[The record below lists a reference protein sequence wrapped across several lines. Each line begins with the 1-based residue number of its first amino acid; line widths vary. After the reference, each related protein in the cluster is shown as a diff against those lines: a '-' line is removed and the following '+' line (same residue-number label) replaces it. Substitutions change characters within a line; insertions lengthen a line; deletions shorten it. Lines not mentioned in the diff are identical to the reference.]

1 MKDWPVSEEARALH
15 ADALVWDCHSCLPLS
30 PDIDMGV
37 LSRHKAA
44 GVDFVSIN
52 VGMDMNPQADVMG
65 VLEGFRA
72 WLGSHEADFVLA
84 GSVADVRRAREEG
97 KLAIAFDLEGSM
109 PLGGEPGMVQRYY
122 ELGVRQIHLAYNR
135 NNDVGGGCH
144 DADIGLT
151 ELGHRVVAAVN
162 EAGMLMDC
170 SHTGH
175 RTSLDIMAASTKPVI
190 FSHSNARALADHGRN
205 ISDEQIDACAAT
217 DGVIGV
223 NGVGRFLGDDGA
235 GTPSMLRH
243 LDYLIDRVGAEHVG
257 LGVDYSYEM
266 GVPSMPADTDRSYW
280 WPKGAGY
287 GGGAMKIATPEQ
299 FPEITEGL
307 LGRGHPESD
316 VRAILGGNF
325 LRVAERT
332 WR

>member
-1 MKDWPVSEEARALH
+1 MKGRSISEEARSLH
-15 ADALVWDCHSCLPLS
+15 GDALVWDGHSCLPLS

-37 LSRHKAA
+37 LARHKAA

-52 VGMDMNPQADVMG
+52 VGMDMNPQEDVMG
-65 VLEGFRA
+65 VLDGFRA
-72 WLGSHEADFVLA
+72 WLGKHEADFVLA
-84 GSVADVRRAREEG
+84 GSVADVRRAKEEE
-97 KLAIAFDLEGSM
+97 KLAVAFDLEGSM
-109 PLGGEPGMVQRYY
+109 PLGGQADMVHRYY

-151 ELGHRVVAAVN
+151 EFGRRVVAAIN

-217 DGVIGV
+217 GGVIGV
-223 NGVGRFLGDDGA
+223 NGVGRFLGDEQA
-235 GTPSMLRH
+235 GTPSMIRH
-243 LDYLIDRVGAEHVG
+243 LDYLADRVGPEHAG
-257 LGVDYSYEM
+257 LGMDHSYEM
-266 GVPSMPADTDRSYW
+266 GVPSIPAGTDRSYW
-280 WPKGAGY
+280 WPKSAGY
-287 GGGAMKIATPEQ
+287 DGGAMKIATPEQ

-307 LGRGHPESD
+307 LSRGYSEAD

-325 LRVAERT
+325 LRVAEQT